1 MKRLFVIPKFA
12 HWQLRCNLI
21 VLTWLLVFF
30 LNGPASFLYAQQP
43 DYQTTGHLHELPVWY
58 KKLKERQ
65 TFPLSW
71 THAGG
76 KDFESWK
83 QIACAKVKE
92 CMMTAPPVVP
102 FDAVVIAEED
112 RGTYVARKISFNVT
126 GDSRVLALM
135 LIPKSAGNHPA
146 VLLLHDHGA
155 KFDIGKEKVI
165 KSFGLSAVKK
175 KSADNWVKK
184 NYGGR
189 YIGDEL
195 AKKGYVCM
203 SVDMLNWSDRS
214 GTEDAYESQQA
225 LAANFLNLGASWA
238 GLIAYEDM
246 RAADF
251 LAQQKEVDSTHIAAM
266 GLSLGG
272 YRTWQL
278 AALSPHI
285 AAGISVCW
293 MSTYGGL
300 MVPGNN
306 QTRGQSAYCMLHP
319 GLAQFLDYPDVASIA
334 CPKPMMFCNGNIDHL
349 FPIESIKDAY
359 AKMRI
364 VWHSQNA
371 DDKLVTKLYNA
382 PHEFNVTM
390 QKDAF
395 AWLDSTFKKESTLG
409 K

>member
-43 DYQTTGHLHELPVWY
+43 DYQTTGHLYELPVWY

-92 CMMTAPPVVP
+92 CMMTVPPVVP

-126 GDSRVLALM
+126 GDSRVLSLM

-165 KSFGLSAVKK
+165 RSFGLSAVKK
-175 KSADNWVKK
+175 IC
-184 NYGGR
+184 R
-189 YIGDEL
+189 
-195 AKKGYVCM
+195 
-203 SVDMLNWSDRS
+203 
-214 GTEDAYESQQA
+214 
-225 LAANFLNLGASWA
+225 
-238 GLIAYEDM
+238 
-246 RAADF
+246 
-251 LAQQKEVDSTHIAAM
+251 
-266 GLSLGG
+266 
-272 YRTWQL
+272 
-278 AALSPHI
+278 
-285 AAGISVCW
+285 
-293 MSTYGGL
+293 
-300 MVPGNN
+300 
-306 QTRGQSAYCMLHP
+306 
-319 GLAQFLDYPDVASIA
+319 
-334 CPKPMMFCNGNIDHL
+334 
-349 FPIESIKDAY
+349 
-359 AKMRI
+359 
-364 VWHSQNA
+364 
-371 DDKLVTKLYNA
+371 
-382 PHEFNVTM
+382 
-390 QKDAF
+390 
-395 AWLDSTFKKESTLG
+395 
-409 K
+409 